1 MMLIVIILRI
11 VCLLNTVFLF
21 GGVFAESTWQIP
33 ERKIEV
39 LLDGFLD
46 EWVDVPFRILEPGGS
61 GVKSGGKFGEDDLKV
76 KIMALW
82 DKEYLYLALE
92 WHDDVWDIQKVPR
105 RQAVWV
111 DQDGTRRDRMHFFD
125 NFKFHIRRSDYDY
138 TVWISPRAQDEGPY
152 YWSRLLQGYGGME
165 RATSAPMVT
174 ARNHGDRVTLEVEL
188 VWKQLRIKPKKNQE
202 IPLRLVVADA
212 DLPGKQLETKL
223 ENIKWVG
230 WIGQVQVV
238 KGDGD

>member
-1 MMLIVIILRI
+1 
-11 VCLLNTVFLF
+11 
-21 GGVFAESTWQIP
+21 
-33 ERKIEV
+33 
-39 LLDGFLD
+39 
-46 EWVDVPFRILEPGGS
+46 
-61 GVKSGGKFGEDDLKV
+61 
-76 KIMALW
+76 
-82 DKEYLYLALE
+82 
-92 WHDDVWDIQKVPR
+92 
-105 RQAVWV
+105 
-111 DQDGTRRDRMHFFD
+111 
-125 NFKFHIRRSDYDY
+125 
-138 TVWISPRAQDEGPY
+138 
-152 YWSRLLQGYGGME
+152 LLQGYGGME

-188 VWKQLRIKPKKNQE
+188 VWKQLRIKPKMNQE